1 MSAPPAVTVRAV
13 RPEDH
18 ARLGEIGA
26 AAYLDSG
33 LLAFGESDWYA
44 GELRDVA
51 RRAREA
57 TVLVAVGPDGA
68 VLGGVTY
75 VPAHDH
81 PYAEVAREGE
91 AEFRMLAVAAE
102 ARGQGAGAAL
112 VRAVIDRAR
121 ADGRTALV
129 LSTQPV
135 ATASHRLYERLG
147 FRRAPGRDWA
157 PVPEVTLLG
166 YELRLSG

>member
-1 MSAPPAVTVRAV
+1 MSGPSVTVRGV
-13 RPEDH
+13 RPEEH
-18 ARLGEIGA
+18 ARLGELSA

-33 LLAFGESDWYA
+33 LLAFGEGDWYA
-44 GELRDVA
+44 DELRDVA
-51 RRAREA
+51 RRAGQAE
-57 TVLVAVGPDGA
+57 VFVAVGADGA

-75 VPAHDH
+75 VPSHDH

-112 VRAVIDRAR
+112 VRTVVDRAR
-121 ADGRTALV
+121 ADGRDAVV
-129 LSTQPV
+129 LSTQPL

-147 FRRAPGRDWA
+147 FRRAPERDWT
-157 PVPEVTLLG
+157 PVPEVNLRG
-166 YELRLSG
+166 YELRLSH